1 MITVIRA
8 REEKGKNPD
17 FRFQIEGMVLV
28 LVVLAVIIL
37 GVTEQIGQE
46 GLVSVL
52 AAIAGY
58 AAGKQSSTN

>member
-8 REEKGKNPD
+8 REEKRKNPD

-37 GVTEQIGQE
+37 GVTEKIGQE